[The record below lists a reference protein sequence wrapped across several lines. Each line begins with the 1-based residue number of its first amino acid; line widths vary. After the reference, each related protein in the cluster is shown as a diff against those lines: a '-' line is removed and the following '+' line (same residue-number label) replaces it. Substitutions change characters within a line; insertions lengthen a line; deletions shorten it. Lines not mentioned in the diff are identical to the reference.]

1 MRIKTYNNFTSNIR
15 SKSQKPPQE
24 AQNSGPKLA
33 VLNRDVVSF
42 TSTKQRQEPGVILG
56 KGPYWSPKY
65 KEKIRRGILF
75 IENNQKQSLGEGS
88 FGKVYHFVDIV
99 IKEAYTRKES
109 ANEAMVLK
117 KIPKSMDNVQQLIAY
132 IKKRDAT
139 YLCTKYIN
147 AAKLSYKNEKGS
159 NTIKEKHL
167 PDFMDDLFT
176 FEKLGIYHSDL
187 SRDNLLSNGEK
198 IHFLDF
204 GAAIMFKPEDR
215 IPWCCPD
222 FLMPSNAFDFEVKSL
237 FQIMQDHQTEDKDMK
252 NPKNKYFGFRE
263 YLQAKSSYHSKRAA
277 FIKDNTDMDLK
288 QNQRAY
294 EYETLEAKFLENPS
308 TVVEKLEKGK
318 INIPGENEWATFN
331 SPNIVDNVLRRTRAF
346 RHILDAGI
354 LIEQE
359 FKNTDDKDYKKYL
372 EYQKEYMGFWR
383 NKLSEWFPL
392 TLKAYEEKVVSG
404 EESDQF
410 REVIM
415 EIKLFYS
422 RLNTVNTTHTG
433 DMRNKEMFKTFDI
446 IESLCT
452 AILEENNSKNTK
464 VPVLA

>member
-1 MRIKTYNNFTSNIR
+1 
-15 SKSQKPPQE
+15 
-24 AQNSGPKLA
+24 

-42 TSTKQRQEPGVILG
+42 TSTKQRQKPDVVLG

-65 KEKIRRGILF
+65 AEKIRRGISF
-75 IENNQKQSLGEGS
+75 IENNRKKSIGEGS
-88 FGKVYHFVDIV
+88 FGKAYHFGDVV
-99 IKEAYTRKES
+99 IKKAYTRKES

-132 IKKRDAT
+132 IKKGDIV
-139 YLCTKYIN
+139 YLCTKYMD
-147 AAKLSYKNEKGS
+147 AAKLSYKNEKGL
-159 NTIKEKHL
+159 NTIKEKYL

-176 FEKLGIYHSDL
+176 FEQLGIYHSDL
-187 SRDNLLSNGEK
+187 RKDNLLSNGKK

-204 GAAIMFKPEDR
+204 GATIMFKPEDR

-252 NPKNKYFGFRE
+252 NPQDKYFGFRE
-263 YLQAKSSYHSKRAA
+263 YLQAKSSYHLKRAA
-277 FIKDNTDMDLK
+277 FIKDNTNMDLK

-331 SPNIVDNVLRRTRAF
+331 SPNIVDNVLKRTRAF
-346 RHILDAGI
+346 RHILEAGI

-383 NKLSEWFPL
+383 DKLSEWFPL
-392 TLKAYEEKVVSG
+392 TLEAYEEKVASG
-404 EESDQF
+404 EESDKY
-410 REVIM
+410 REVVM
-415 EIKLFYS
+415 ETEFLYS
-422 RLNTVNTTHTG
+422 RLNAINTMHIG

-452 AILEENNSKNTK
+452 AILEENNGKNTK
-464 VPVLA
+464 MPVLA